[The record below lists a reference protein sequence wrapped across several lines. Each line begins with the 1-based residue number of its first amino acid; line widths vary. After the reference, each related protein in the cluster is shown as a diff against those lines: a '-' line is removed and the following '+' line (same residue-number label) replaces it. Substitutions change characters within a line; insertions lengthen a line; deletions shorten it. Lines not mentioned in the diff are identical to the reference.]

1 MVIPCRQFRIL
12 SSFQY
17 IIFFCL
23 NLKNIFLS
31 STLSRAFQNQI
42 MKIKLPLNYDYI
54 YFKLIKESPKQD
66 ILEQGQTS
74 FHPPIDGLYLK
85 SILSMYIY
93 PTFPFRQTQL
103 RNHTFHHHY
112 TFQEDCLIYFINKN
126 AC

>member
-1 MVIPCRQFRIL
+1 MVIPCRQFRIP
-12 SSFQY
+12 SSFKY
-17 IIFFCL
+17 IIFFYL
-23 NLKNIFLS
+23 NLKNIFQS

-42 MKIKLPLNYDYI
+42 MKIKLPLNYYYI
-54 YFKLIKESPKQD
+54 YFKLTKESPKQD

-74 FHPPIDGLYLK
+74 FHPPIGGLYLN

-93 PTFPFRQTQL
+93 LTFPFHRTQL
-103 RNHTFHHHY
+103 GNHTFHHHY